1 MDTVALHMG
10 TVPLTVAGLHSC
22 NCNLPSTE
30 SPVQKEYAVLFPAS
44 LMAPVAEREQ
54 NASSGRPTRTVA
66 YSAVAAVV
74 VEKLQESE

>member
-44 LMAPVAEREQ
+44 LMAPVAER
-54 NASSGRPTRTVA
+54 TVA
-66 YSAVAAVV
+66 YSAVAAAV